1 MSDSTSAERVLAILE
16 MFAREKRPL
25 SATELAEYCR
35 IPASTCHGLVHILLR
50 RSYLYQV
57 GRRKDFYPT
66 RRLFDVG
73 SVIVANDQVLQRFE
87 PAMEA
92 LRDATQETVVLG
104 KRRKENIVYLEVLES
119 PQTIRYSAAA
129 GDSKPLHSTCIGKT
143 ILAELSPEDI
153 REWWNVQPPEKV
165 TDNTVDSYARLMAD
179 IEEGLRDGYFITRG
193 ENVPDVTALAI
204 PVSINNERFG
214 LAVAG
219 PSPRVERHKEQI
231 VDALKHAAASLRET
245 ADVGRVPI
253 PAR

>member
-25 SATELAEYCR
+25 SATELSEYCR
-35 IPASTCHGLVHILLR
+35 IPASTCHSLVHMLLR

-57 GRRKDFYPT
+57 GRRKDLYPT
-66 RRLFDVG
+66 RRLFDIG
-73 SVIVANDQVLQRFE
+73 SVIVDHDQVLQRFE

-92 LRDATQETVVLG
+92 LRSATQETVILG
-104 KRRKENIVYLEVLES
+104 KRRKENIVYLDVLES

-153 REWWNVQPPEKV
+153 REWWTSHPPAKV
-165 TDNTVDSYARLMAD
+165 TGNTIDSYARLMDD

-193 ENVPDVTALAI
+193 ENVPDVTALAV
-204 PVSINNERFG
+204 PVSVNNERFG

-219 PSPRVERHKEQI
+219 PSHRVERHKDTI

-245 ADVGRVPI
+245 TDVGRVPVT
-253 PAR
+253 AR